1 VSSQPALAAA
11 GAGEH
16 ADAARAARVL
26 GWVVAAGVALALAT
40 AVLRTQANPVLGAMA
55 VGLVLVAFQRRL
67 LAWPVVLGYV
77 LAVIMFVPIRRYTLA
92 GNMPFELEPYRL
104 LIAIVLFAWL
114 LAVLVDPVTR
124 WRRLHLEAPVI
135 CLLLAVLASIVLNL
149 HTITAGGLTGPV
161 VKQLSFL
168 ASFLLVMYFASSVV
182 TSREQLDRL
191 LALLVAGGTLI
202 AVLSIVE
209 WRTGYNAFN
218 HLETFVPV
226 LHLDAGSML
235 GPGDRGF
242 RTRAFASAQHPIAL
256 AAALVLLLPLAV
268 YLFRRHGQPLWMAC
282 AAALTLGALATSS
295 RTGVLML
302 ATELAVFLWLK
313 WRETVRLLPLLLPLL
328 IVCQIIMPGTLGTF
342 RATIFPE
349 QGIVAEQRGGGTTG
363 SGRVADLGPG
373 LDEFARRPFFGSG
386 YGTRLTSPDDPFV
399 NARILDDEWLG
410 LLIELGAVGVLCLA
424 WLYGRTVRRLAAAAK
439 PDPGPRGWLL
449 TGLAASI
456 TAFAASMFTFDAFSF
471 IQVTFMSFI
480 LLGFAAVAL
489 RAEGGGGAA
498 ASPGPPA
505 GGAFAQRVRT
515 AVSWIAPA
523 SSSATR
529 RSAAWP
535 SAPAA
540 RPAEP
545 PPAPARAPAAPE
557 PRNAPPLRPVDLRPL
572 RAPAPAPA
580 PAGHRRR
587 RRPSAVRVLAA
598 AGMAHWLIRR
608 LRA

>member
-11 GAGEH
+11 GTGER
-16 ADAARAARVL
+16 ADATGAARAI
-26 GWVVAAGVALALAT
+26 GWAVAAGAAIALAA
-40 AVLRTQANPVLGAMA
+40 AVLRVQANPVLGALA
-55 VGLVLVAFQRRL
+55 IGLVLVAFQRRL

-77 LAVIMFVPIRRYTLA
+77 LGVILFVPIRRYSLA

-114 LAVLVDPVTR
+114 LAVLVDPATR
-124 WRRLHLEAPVI
+124 WRRLHLEAPLV
-135 CLLLAVLASIVLNL
+135 CLLLAVLASIALNL

-168 ASFLLVMYFASSVV
+168 ASFLLVMYFVSSVV
-182 TSREQLDRL
+182 ATREQLDRL
-191 LALLVAGGTLI
+191 LALLVSGGTLI

-226 LHLDAGSML
+226 LHLDPGSVL

-268 YLFRRHGQPLWMAC
+268 YLYRRHGQPLWMAC
-282 AAALTLGALATSS
+282 AAALTLGALATGS

-302 ATELAVFLWLK
+302 VTELVVFLWLK

-328 IVCQIIMPGTLGTF
+328 VVCQVVMPGTLGTF
-342 RATIFPE
+342 KSTIFPE
-349 QGIVAEQRGGGTTG
+349 QGIVTEQRGGGTTG

-424 WLYGRTVRRLAAAAK
+424 WLYARTVRRLAAAAK

-456 TAFAASMFTFDAFSF
+456 TAFAVSMLTFDAFSF

-489 RAEGGGGAA
+489 RSEAPAGAP
-498 ASPGPPA
+498 SPGPLA
-505 GGAFAQRVRT
+505 GALAQGVRT
-515 AVSWIAPA
+515 AVSWMAPA

-529 RSAAWP
+529 TSAAW
-535 SAPAA
+535 
-540 RPAEP
+540 R
-545 PPAPARAPAAPE
+545 PPAPRPPE
-557 PRNAPPLRPVDLRPL
+557 PRPAPAPPSHAPERPPEPPLRPVDLRPVE
-572 RAPAPAPA
+572 ATVPAPLPA
-580 PAGHRRR
+580 PVPQRRR
-587 RRPSAVRVLAA
+587 TRPSAVRVLAA
-598 AGMAHWLIRR
+598 AGVAHWLIRR